1 MMDFKQFVAERD
13 AAFLSMD
20 KAKLLAYFAKWS
32 EIQPPSDEKVFWASV
47 HMARTGA
54 LSLPMF
60 ERAAS
65 KRWLRARN
73 LRTMDDGEVLPPIE
87 PGELEKYLERCKQ
100 FGCE

>member
-1 MMDFKQFVAERD
+1 MKVFKQFVAERD
-13 AAFLSMD
+13 AALLSMD

-32 EIQPPSDEKVFWASV
+32 EMQPPSDDAVFWASI

-65 KRWLRARN
+65 KRWLIKHN
-73 LRTMDDGEVLPPIE
+73 LRSLATA
-87 PGELEKYLERCKQ
+87 KCCRR
-100 FGCE
+100 